1 MSVKVEHVDNN
12 MAKMTIEVPAAR
24 LDEAIEKA
32 YQKQKNT
39 LSLPGFR
46 KGKVPK
52 NMIEK
57 MFGVSIFYEDA
68 ANILMQEEYPN
79 AMKESGLDI
88 VSQPTVDIE
97 QIEKGKPFIFTA
109 VVATKPEVKLGEY
122 KGMKVTDIDVSVSAA
137 DVNAEVEKEREAN
150 ARMTTVTD
158 RAIKKGDTA
167 IIDFAGFMDGKQFE
181 GGTATN
187 HALEIGSHSFIDTFE
202 DQLVGKKTGEEVEVN
217 VTFPKDYQ
225 AKELAGKPAMF
236 KVKIHE
242 IKVKEL
248 PALDDEFAQDVS
260 EFDTLKDY
268 KADLKKKLV
277 EGKKNAAKAAQ
288 EDEAIEG
295 VIMGCEMEIP
305 QPMIDFQVDDIINN
319 MSQQM
324 AQQGLT
330 IEQYL
335 QFTGMTEQQLRA
347 QAEPE
352 ALRRIQ
358 ASLVLEAVAKDAKIK
373 ITDKQVDDEVAKMAE
388 MYHMEI
394 EKINKLIDDDAR
406 ASIRRDLEVQAAVD
420 LIVKNA
426 VPVPAEEMEKI
437 RAERDGEEEA
447 KKPAKKTVAKKA
459 AKEETEDK
467 KAPAKKTAT
476 KKAAKEE
483 TEEKKPAAK
492 KTTTKKAADKEE
504 AEKKPAAKKTTTK
517 TATKTTTAK
526 KTTKKSE

>member
-68 ANILMQEEYPN
+68 ANILMQEEYPV

-88 VSQPTVDIE
+88 VSQPTIDIE

-137 DVNAEVEKEREAN
+137 DVNAEIEKEREAN

-202 DQLVGKKTGEEVEVN
+202 DQLVGKNTGEEVEVN

-295 VIMGCEMEIP
+295 VIMGAEMEIP

-335 QFTGMTEQQLRA
+335 QFTGMTEKQLRE

-373 ITDKQVDDEVAKMAE
+373 ITEKQIDDEVAKMAE

-406 ASIRRDLEVQAAVD
+406 ESIRRDLEVQAAVD

-426 VPVPAEEMEKI
+426 VPVPAEEMAKI
-437 RAERDGEEEA
+437 KEAQEGEE
-447 KKPAKKTVAKKA
+447 KKPAKKTTVKKTA
-459 AKEETEDK
+459 AKEEDAAK
-467 KAPAKKTAT
+467 KAPAKKATA
-476 KKAAKEE
+476 KKAADKEE
-483 TEEKKPAAK
+483 TEKKAPAK

-504 AEKKPAAKKTTTK
+504 TEKKPAAKKTAAK
-517 TATKTTTAK
+517 TATAK

>member
-68 ANILMQEEYPN
+68 ANILMQEEYPV

-88 VSQPTVDIE
+88 VSQPTIDIE

-137 DVNAEVEKEREAN
+137 DVNAEIEKEREAN

-202 DQLVGKKTGEEVEVN
+202 DQLVGKNTGEEVEVN

-295 VIMGCEMEIP
+295 VIMGAEMEIP

-335 QFTGMTEQQLRA
+335 QFTGMTEKQLRE

-373 ITDKQVDDEVAKMAE
+373 ITEKQIDDEVAKMAE

-406 ASIRRDLEVQAAVD
+406 ESIRRDLEVQAAVD

-426 VPVPAEEMEKI
+426 VPVPAEEMAKI
-437 RAERDGEEEA
+437 KEAQEGEE
-447 KKPAKKTVAKKA
+447 KKPAKKTTVKKTA
-459 AKEETEDK
+459 AKEEDAAK
-467 KAPAKKTAT
+467 KAPAKKAT
-476 KKAAKEE
+476 VKKVADKEE
-483 TEEKKPAAK
+483 TEEKPKAK

-504 AEKKPAAKKTTTK
+504 TEKKPAAKKTAAK
-517 TATKTTTAK
+517 TATAK
-526 KTTKKSE
+526 KATKKSE

>member
-68 ANILMQEEYPN
+68 ANILMQEEYPV

-137 DVNAEVEKEREAN
+137 DVNAEIEKEREAN

-295 VIMGCEMEIP
+295 VIMNAEMEIP
-305 QPMIDFQVDDIINN
+305 QPMIEFQVDDIINN

-330 IEQYL
+330 MEQYL
-335 QFTGMTEQQLRA
+335 QFTGMTEKQLRA

-373 ITDKQVDDEVAKMAE
+373 ITDKQVDEVVAKMAE

-394 EKINKLIDDDAR
+394 EKINKLIGEEER
-406 ASIRRDLEVQAAVD
+406 ESIRRDLEVQAAVD

-426 VPVPAEEMEKI
+426 VPVSAEEMAKI
-437 RAERDGEEEA
+437 KAEAEGEE
-447 KKPAKKTVAKKA
+447 KKPAKKTTAKKA
-459 AKEETEDK
+459 ADKEETEEK
-467 KAPAKKTAT
+467 PKAKKTTA
-476 KKAAKEE
+476 KKAADKEE
-483 TEEKKPAAK
+483 TEKKPAAK
-492 KTTTKKAADKEE
+492 KTA
-504 AEKKPAAKKTTTK
+504 
-517 TATKTTTAK
+517 TAK

>member
-68 ANILMQEEYPN
+68 ANILMQEEYPV

-137 DVNAEVEKEREAN
+137 DVNAEIEKEREAN

-295 VIMGCEMEIP
+295 VIMNAEMEIP
-305 QPMIDFQVDDIINN
+305 QPMIEFQVDDIINN

-330 IEQYL
+330 MEQYL
-335 QFTGMTEQQLRA
+335 QFTGMTEKQLRA

-373 ITDKQVDDEVAKMAE
+373 ITDKQVDEEVAKMAE

-394 EKINKLIDDDAR
+394 EKINKLIGEEER
-406 ASIRRDLEVQAAVD
+406 ESIKRDLEVQAAVD

-426 VPVPAEEMEKI
+426 VPVPAEEMAKI
-437 RAERDGEEEA
+437 KAEAEG
-447 KKPAKKTVAKKA
+447 
-459 AKEETEDK
+459 
-467 KAPAKKTAT
+467 
-476 KKAAKEE
+476 
-483 TEEKKPAAK
+483 EEKKPAK

-504 AEKKPAAKKTTTK
+504 TEEKPKAKKTTTKKAADKEETEEKPKAKKTTAKKAADKEETEKKPAAKKT
-517 TATKTTTAK
+517 ATAK

>member
-137 DVNAEVEKEREAN
+137 DVNAEIEKEREAN

-268 KADLKKKLV
+268 KADLKKKLT
-277 EGKKNAAKAAQ
+277 EGKKNAAKSAQ

-295 VIMGCEMEIP
+295 VIAGAEMEIP

-394 EKINKLIDDDAR
+394 EKINKLIGEEER

-426 VPVPAEEMEKI
+426 VPVPAEEMAKI
-437 RAERDGEEEA
+437 KAERDGEAEE
-447 KKPAKKTVAKKA
+447 KK
-459 AKEETEDK
+459 
-467 KAPAKKTAT
+467 PAKKTAT

-492 KTTTKKAADKEE
+492 KTTTKKAATKEE
-504 AEKKPAAKKTTTK
+504 TEKKPAAKKTTTKKAADKEETEKKPAAKK

>member
-68 ANILMQEEYPN
+68 ANILMQEEYPV
-79 AMKESGLDI
+79 AMKESGLDV

-137 DVNAEVEKEREAN
+137 DVNAEIEKEREAN

-426 VPVPAEEMEKI
+426 VPVPAEEMAKI
-437 RAERDGEEEA
+437 KAERDGEAEE
-447 KKPAKKTVAKKA
+447 KKPAKKTTAKKTA
-459 AKEETEDK
+459 AKEETAE
-467 KAPAKKTAT
+467 KKTT
-476 KKAAKEE
+476 
-483 TEEKKPAAK
+483 AK

-504 AEKKPAAKKTTTK
+504 TEKKAPAKKTTTKKAADKEETEKKPAAKK

>member
-68 ANILMQEEYPN
+68 ANILMQEEYPV

-137 DVNAEVEKEREAN
+137 DVNAEIEKEREAN

-295 VIMGCEMEIP
+295 VIMNAEMEIP
-305 QPMIDFQVDDIINN
+305 QPMIEFQVDDIINN

-330 IEQYL
+330 MEQYL
-335 QFTGMTEQQLRA
+335 QFTGMTEKQLRA

-373 ITDKQVDDEVAKMAE
+373 ITDKQVDEEVAKMAE

-394 EKINKLIDDDAR
+394 EKINKLIGEEER
-406 ASIRRDLEVQAAVD
+406 KSIRRDLEVQAAVD

-426 VPVPAEEMEKI
+426 VPVPAEEMAKI
-437 RAERDGEEEA
+437 KAEAEGEE
-447 KKPAKKTVAKKA
+447 KKPAKKT
-459 AKEETEDK
+459 T
-467 KAPAKKTAT
+467 T
-476 KKAAKEE
+476 KKVAAKEE
-483 TEEKKPAAK
+483 TEEKPKAK
-492 KTTTKKAADKEE
+492 KTVTKKAADKEE
-504 AEKKPAAKKTTTK
+504 TEEKPKAKKTTAKKAADKEETEKKPAAKKT
-517 TATKTTTAK
+517 ATAK

>member
-68 ANILMQEEYPN
+68 ANILMQEEYPV

-137 DVNAEVEKEREAN
+137 DVNAEIEKEREAN

-167 IIDFAGFMDGKQFE
+167 IIDFAGFMDGKKFE

-295 VIMGCEMEIP
+295 VIMNAEMEIP
-305 QPMIDFQVDDIINN
+305 QPMIEFQVDDIINN

-330 IEQYL
+330 MEQYL
-335 QFTGMTEQQLRA
+335 QFTGMTEKQLRA

-373 ITDKQVDDEVAKMAE
+373 ITDKQVDEEVAKMAE

-394 EKINKLIDDDAR
+394 EKINKLIGEEER
-406 ASIRRDLEVQAAVD
+406 ESIRRDLEVQAAVD

-426 VPVPAEEMEKI
+426 VPVPAEEMAKI
-437 RAERDGEEEA
+437 KAEAEGEE
-447 KKPAKKTVAKKA
+447 KKPAKKTTTKKA
-459 AKEETEDK
+459 
-467 KAPAKKTAT
+467 
-476 KKAAKEE
+476 AAKEE
-483 TEEKKPAAK
+483 TEEKPKAK

-504 AEKKPAAKKTTTK
+504 TEEKPKAKKTTAKKAADKEETEKKPAAKKT
-517 TATKTTTAK
+517 ATAK

>member
-68 ANILMQEEYPN
+68 ANILMQEEYPV

-88 VSQPTVDIE
+88 VSQPTIDIE

-137 DVNAEVEKEREAN
+137 DVNAEIEKEREAN

-202 DQLVGKKTGEEVEVN
+202 DQLVGKNTGEEVEVN

-295 VIMGCEMEIP
+295 VIMNAEMEIP

-335 QFTGMTEQQLRA
+335 QFTGMTEKQLRE

-373 ITDKQVDDEVAKMAE
+373 ITEKQIDDEVAKMAE

-406 ASIRRDLEVQAAVD
+406 ESIRRDLEVQAAVD

-426 VPVPAEEMEKI
+426 VPVPAEEMAKI
-437 RAERDGEEEA
+437 KEAQEGEE
-447 KKPAKKTVAKKA
+447 KKPAKKTTVKKTA
-459 AKEETEDK
+459 AKEEDAAK
-467 KAPAKKTAT
+467 KAPAKKATA
-476 KKAAKEE
+476 KKAADKEE
-483 TEEKKPAAK
+483 TEEKPKAK

-504 AEKKPAAKKTTTK
+504 AEKKPAAKKT
-517 TATKTTTAK
+517 ATAK